1 MECDCE
7 RVWASGLDSR
17 PDMAG
22 PTAHCRGVSHCTNLS
37 VRCDMYSTRP
47 TGHAE
52 HPQVSSSF
60 ALVLPI
66 RLAVSVKW
74 AHHSIMLVAFRPE
87 GAVNAV
93 VCHEWLVP
101 SVCGLLPD
109 FVGCA

>member
-1 MECDCE
+1 MQ
-7 RVWASGLDSR
+7 
-17 PDMAG
+17 
-22 PTAHCRGVSHCTNLS
+22 
-37 VRCDMYSTRP
+37 STLRYP
-47 TGHAE
+47 
-52 HPQVSSSF
+52 
-60 ALVLPI
+60 ALVLLI

-109 FVGCA
+109 FVGCAQVFRRWGCFPPPAAASAGRNARTERGARDVIQLMVGGSASGELNP